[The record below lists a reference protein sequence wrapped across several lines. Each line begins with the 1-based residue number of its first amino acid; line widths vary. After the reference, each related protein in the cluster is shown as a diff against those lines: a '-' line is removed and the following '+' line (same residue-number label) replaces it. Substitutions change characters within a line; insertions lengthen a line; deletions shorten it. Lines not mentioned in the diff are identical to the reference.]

1 MVTFRLAFSED
12 EMELFFKSHCL
23 QVMDVTFVN
32 HVPVYHNR
40 TEEERIT
47 TKCVINPHNRKAIP
61 MSVAFEKVVLTAAKS
76 LLLDSIT
83 KLHVINSL
91 KPNKDDWRLDP

>member
-12 EMELFFKSHCL
+12 EMALFFRSHCL

-32 HVPVYHNR
+32 HIPVYHNR
-40 TEEERIT
+40 TDEQRIT
-47 TKCVINPHNRKAIP
+47 TRCVINPHNRKAIP
-61 MSVAFEKVVLTAAKS
+61 ISVAFEKVVLTAAKQ

-83 KLHVINSL
+83 KMHVIESL
-91 KPNKDDWRLDP
+91 K